1 MLTCK
6 EVSYL
11 ASKKLDRKLSFRE
24 LIGFKMHTAMCR
36 LCRHYARDIKV
47 LHKLMLKVGEKG
59 QTLLPES
66 AKLSEQSRDR
76 IKLAL
81 DKALQ
86 DDNKNNKFIAD

>member
-11 ASKKLDRKLSFRE
+11 ASKKLDKKLTLRE
-24 LIGFKMHTAMCR
+24 LIGFSMHTAMCR
-36 LCRHYARDIKV
+36 LCRYYARDMKA
-47 LHKLMLKVGEKG
+47 LHVLMLKVGKTG

-76 IKLAL
+76 IKRAL
-81 DKALQ
+81 DKALHQ
-86 DDNKNNKFIAD
+86 METK